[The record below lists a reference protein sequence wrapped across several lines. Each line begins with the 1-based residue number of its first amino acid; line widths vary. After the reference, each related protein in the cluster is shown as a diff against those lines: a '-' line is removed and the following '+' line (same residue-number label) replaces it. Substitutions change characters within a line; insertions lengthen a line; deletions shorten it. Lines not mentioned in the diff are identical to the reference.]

1 MIKER
6 EVISIS
12 LKKIRTRNKRRDVH
26 PSFNA
31 VFTFFVYSA
40 WRKGNGMAILLI
52 QGPKKEPEIPRS
64 FKVMNTQTGQSLIRS
79 TYFIA
84 AIMRALLLC
93 I

>member
-1 MIKER
+1 MFNPP
-6 EVISIS
+6 STQFS
-12 LKKIRTRNKRRDVH
+12 LSLYI
-26 PSFNA
+26 
-31 VFTFFVYSA
+31 SA
-40 WRKGNGMAILLI
+40 WCKGNGMAILLI
-52 QGPKKEPEIPRS
+52 QRPKKEPEIPRF